1 MDMNLSKVWETAKDR
16 EAGVLQSMGSQRVG
30 MTYWLSRNNKW
41 ILSPVILPILRST
54 LSDINID
61 TLAFFWLGVLH
72 YIIFI
77 FSYPLV
83 RKVLWRRKRQPTPVF
98 LPGEFHGQRMLVGY
112 NPRGHRESETT
123 EWLIHTH
130 FHIFTLIYFIIF
142 KVNLVGI

>member
-1 MDMNLSKVWETAKDR
+1 MNLSKVWEIVKDR

-41 ILSPVILPILRST
+41 ILSPVIFPILKST

-77 FSYPLV
+77 FSYLV
-83 RKVLWRRKRQPTPVF
+83 RKILWRRKRQPTPVF
-98 LPGEFHGQRMLVGY
+98 LPGEFHAQRRLVGY
-112 NPRGHRESETT
+112 NPRGHGESEMT

-130 FHIFTLIYFIIF
+130 FHIFYF
-142 KVNLVGI
+142 NLFHYI